1 MMAGQEQSCHLA
13 LLVRSSP
20 CTGRETRAEVDLA
33 LAALALDFSLE
44 IYFFGDAVLQLAKDK
59 TGAGALVPGGYKA
72 WAALPELGDVTV
84 YAESAWTARCERAG
98 VEWLLPVEQLG
109 PARMKNAWRQCDRVV
124 VL

>member
-1 MMAGQEQSCHLA
+1 MAGAGVTRLA
-13 LLVRSSP
+13 LLVR
-20 CTGRETRAEVDLA
+20 TGPYLSREARAEVDLA

-44 IYFFGDAVLQLAKDK
+44 VYFFGDAVLQLANDK

-84 YAESAWTARCERAG
+84 YAESTWAARCERVG
-98 VEWLLPVEQLG
+98 VEWLLPVERLG
-109 PARMKNAWRQCDRVV
+109 PARMKNAWRQCDRVL